1 MTTSPIPDGR
11 EGAPNDTM
19 HENTNDVSAARTQVV
34 RRPAL
39 GALLVVLAVSLLPA
53 GARSQDEDEAAGVDV
68 DAARTTLQ
76 EWVEV
81 RKTIAS
87 ERRKWAEGRVLL
99 QDRIDVV
106 REQIDDLRTSIAES
120 EEKIAETGDRVAKL
134 GGENASL
141 RTVAEAIADRLVGLE
156 ARTRELLPRLPAP
169 LAERVR
175 PVSQSLPKASED
187 TDLTITQRFTTVVT
201 ILNAVNKFHREISVS
216 NENRELADGSTAS
229 VAVLYAGLGAAYYVS
244 PNGDA
249 GVGTP
254 GPGGWVWSAAD
265 EIAADVTAAIEVL
278 NNERPAAFVRL
289 PLEVR

>member
-11 EGAPNDTM
+11 ADAPNDTM
-19 HENTNDVSAARTQVV
+19 EKNTNDVSAARTELV

-53 GARSQDEDEAAGVDV
+53 GARSQDEEAADV
-68 DAARTTLQ
+68 GAARTDLQ
-76 EWVEV
+76 EWVAV

-87 ERRKWAEGRVLL
+87 EKRKWAEGRVLL
-99 QDRIDVV
+99 EDRIAVV
-106 REQIDDLRTSIAES
+106 REQIDNYRASIAES
-120 EEKIAETGDRVAKL
+120 EEKIADTGGRMAKL
-134 GGENASL
+134 EAENASL
-141 RTVAEAIADRLVGLE
+141 KTVAEAIADRLVGLE
-156 ARTRELLPRLPAP
+156 ARTRELLPRLPRP
-169 LAERVR
+169 LEERLR
-175 PVSQSLPKASED
+175 PVSQSLPKAGEE
-187 TDLTITQRFTTVVT
+187 TELTITQRFTTVVT
-201 ILNAVNKFHREISVS
+201 ILNAVNKFHREVTVS

-249 GVGTP
+249 GVGASSP
-254 GPGGWVWSAAD
+254 DGWVWTAAD

-278 NNERPAAFVRL
+278 NNERPADFVRL